1 MSSPT
6 RIGVS
11 HVTETGFSLMGATL
25 GAILFI
31 TAGREPLRR
40 LLATLRN
47 R

>member
-1 MSSPT
+1 M
-6 RIGVS
+6 
-11 HVTETGFSLMGATL
+11 TETGFSLMGAAL

-40 LLATLRN
+40 LLTTLKN